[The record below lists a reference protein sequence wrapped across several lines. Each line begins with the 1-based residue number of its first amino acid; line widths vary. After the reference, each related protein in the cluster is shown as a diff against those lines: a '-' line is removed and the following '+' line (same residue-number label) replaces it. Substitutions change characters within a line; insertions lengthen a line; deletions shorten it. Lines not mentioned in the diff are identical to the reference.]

1 MFCKMGR
8 IGNVNS
14 VPPQARRFTLMTWI
28 VCFLNNFWKEIFKLP
43 RPPKRLH
50 VNAAES
56 EVSKHTVVQPGF
68 PSTHSAHVS
77 CDGAIFFILDPSPL
91 PGLSSPRPLLF
102 FLPVLSSSSSH
113 SLSAPGLAKYMLT
126 YTILPMAPSVL
137 LRDGYQKR
145 R

>member
-1 MFCKMGR
+1 MFCKMDR
-8 IGNVNS
+8 IGNVDS

-91 PGLSSPRPLLF
+91 PGLSSSFSPSSPRPA
-102 FLPVLSSSSSH
+102 SH